1 MDVKRRQDEMFYTT
15 AMSPLK
21 CFRHSEIQSRATYL
35 NACDAYTAEN
45 WTQFIKPIDYDSQN
59 CWCCLNQVN
68 KTEMLDNLQPMIC
81 HNRIC
86 KNRFQSNKLDN
97 RMCGPATRNSPV
109 GRAWRRLQANDRERS
124 RMTEL
129 NAALQQ
135 LQDTLPPVYRRGT
148 SRLSKVET
156 LRLAKSY
163 IQNLMDLIQE
173 SAADENGSDPEI
185 GSSLS
190 SRGENQTFP
199 DGKSSSGFERGLKA
213 VHRQQFRWN
222 RRPRC

>member
-1 MDVKRRQDEMFYTT
+1 MDVKRRRDEMFYAT

-21 CFRHSEIQSRATYL
+21 CFMRSEIQSHATYL
-35 NACDAYTAEN
+35 NAYDAHTAEN
-45 WTQFIKPIDYDSQN
+45 WTQFIGPKDYDSQN
-59 CWCCLNQVN
+59 SWCCLGQVN
-68 KTEMLDNLQPMIC
+68 KTEMLDHLQPMMC

-163 IQNLMDLIQE
+163 IQNLMDLIQK
-173 SAADENGSDPEI
+173 SAAHENGSDPEI
-185 GSSLS
+185 SSSLS
-190 SRGENQTFP
+190 SRGDNQTFP
-199 DGKSSSGFERGLKA
+199 DGKSLSGLERGLKI
-213 VHRQQFRWN
+213 VLQRQFN
-222 RRPRC
+222 